1 MNVYIYCYLLAG
13 QTFGFDILI
22 DSCKYIFWKVN
33 GCAEL
38 PARSTRKKWKKNEIK
53 NEWMDGLICIYLSA
67 FPTDEHDIWL
77 IYFLFMVLF
86 AANSRYFR
94 INIRGIFSYLLATKT
109 KSFLWWCLDQ
119 KWKPGSFLIWEVLY
133 SAFALSPF
141 GGWGVNNKNGW
152 QVLLE

>member
-1 MNVYIYCYLLAG
+1 MF
-13 QTFGFDILI
+13 TFTVICWQVRHLGLTSWSIAANTFSEKWMVVL
-22 DSCKYIFWKVN
+22 SCQPGVQERN
-33 GCAEL
+33 E
-38 PARSTRKKWKKNEIK
+38 RKNEIK

>member
-109 KSFLWWCLDQ
+109 KRKQIFSLVMPGPEMKTWQFSNLRSPLFCICFVTLWRL
-119 KWKPGSFLIWEVLY
+119 GS
-133 SAFALSPF
+133 
-141 GGWGVNNKNGW
+141 K
-152 QVLLE
+152 